1 MADDRVCQGYHVIKS
16 RRIKDVEI
24 VLAHNP
30 SVTVTP
36 YVTWKAYAHTQFQ
49 DFNHGNYFNDRDAAE
64 IDFYSRI
71 LDTRKLYGLYPKKH
85 KPPSNDERER

>member
-30 SVTVTP
+30 SAKVSP
-36 YVTWKAYAHTQFQ
+36 YVTWKAYAHSQFQ
-49 DFNHGNYFNDRDAAE
+49 DFNHGNYFSDQDEAE
-64 IDFYSRI
+64 MDFFRRV
-71 LDTRKLYGLYPKKH
+71 LDTKALYGLLPQKRE
-85 KPPSNDERER
+85 PPSHNDKER